1 MLGVNNGRFNVW
13 LVFLSFK
20 KWHRSGRKGYEF
32 NDMGLG
38 NEMTMILWP
47 TLGNVLGLKNM

>member
-1 MLGVNNGRFNVW
+1 VLGVNNGRFNVW